1 MATMEI
7 NGCTRYVS
15 DSHIR
20 YFEFFFPEKY
30 KGKWAVY
37 CKIDCCYE
45 YIGSGY
51 KFCKKKA
58 EELNASLSRE
68 TREWAYKRLLE
79 NDD

>member
-1 MATMEI
+1 MATI
-7 NGCTRYVS
+7 NLFGQERYVN
-15 DSHIR
+15 DSAIR
-20 YFEFFFPEKY
+20 YFKFYHPEKY
-30 KGKWAVY
+30 HGKWSVY
-37 CKIDCCYE
+37 CTIDCCYD

-79 NDD
+79 NYD